1 MSDALNKGLRTAT
14 DRARGLAGVLQGFK
28 DFISRGNAVEL
39 AVGIVIGAAFTSVVG
54 AVQNGF
60 LSPLIGML
68 FGKPEISWKI
78 GPYNSSTI
86 DLGLIVNAL
95 IQFLLT
101 AAAIYF
107 FIVLPLN
114 KLAER
119 RKRGIEAEP
128 ARPSEDILLLQEIRD
143 LLAAQNA
150 SALTGRGGAAAGGGL
165 GAGQV
170 TGTGP
175 APATGTAAG
184 TGPAVGTGGAPSAPP
199 HPPVA

>member
-1 MSDALNKGLRTAT
+1 MSDALNSGLRAAT
-14 DRARGLAGVLQGFK
+14 DRARGLAGVFQGFK

-150 SALTGRGGAAAGGGL
+150 PALRGSGGPAAGVGAGVDPVTGRDPRTGARP
-165 GAGQV
+165 
-170 TGTGP
+170 TPGTGN
-175 APATGTAAG
+175 
-184 TGPAVGTGGAPSAPP
+184 APP

>member
-1 MSDALNKGLRTAT
+1 MSDALNSGLRAAT

-68 FGKPEISWKI
+68 FGKPEISWKV
-78 GPYNSSTI
+78 GPYNGSTI

-150 SALTGRGGAAAGGGL
+150 PVVRGSGGPAASTGVGADPVTATDQGTGARPTPGGGGA
-165 GAGQV
+165 
-170 TGTGP
+170 TG
-175 APATGTAAG
+175 
-184 TGPAVGTGGAPSAPP
+184 APP